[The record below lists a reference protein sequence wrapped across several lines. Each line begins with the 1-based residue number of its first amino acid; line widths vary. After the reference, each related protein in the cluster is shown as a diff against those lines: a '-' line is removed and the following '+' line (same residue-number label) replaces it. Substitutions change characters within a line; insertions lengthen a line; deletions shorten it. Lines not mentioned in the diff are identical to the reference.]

1 MRSPH
6 AVIRTLT
13 AALLALS
20 LAAPSTAQLASSGG
34 LLNIRVGNFGE
45 VDEGYYRG
53 AQPEGKDYADLA
65 ALGIKTVIDLT
76 GKGETR
82 ADEPSLVAR
91 AGMKSFRIPM
101 STQSTPRP
109 QDVEAFL
116 GLVNDPANRPV
127 FVHCVGGRHRTGAMT
142 AVYRMTGEA
151 WTADRAYAEMKTFRF
166 EGFLGHPALKRFV
179 FDYETRLVQAR
190 MAKVPARVTS
200 P

>member
-1 MRSPH
+1 MRSPQ

-13 AALLALS
+13 GALLALA
-20 LAAPSTAQLASSGG
+20 LAAPSTAQPKQGGGVSG
-34 LLNIRVGNFGE
+34 IRVGNFGQ

-53 AQPEGKDYADLA
+53 AQPEGQDYADLA
-65 ALGIKTVIDLT
+65 ALGVKTVIDLT
-76 GKGETR
+76 GHGQNR

-91 AGMKSFRIPM
+91 AGMKSIRIPM

-116 GLVNDPANRPV
+116 KLVNDPDNRPV
-127 FVHCVGGRHRTGAMT
+127 FVHCVGGRHRTGVMT
-142 AVYRMTGEA
+142 AVYRMTGEE

-179 FDYETRLVQAR
+179 FDYGTRLVQAR
-190 MAKVPARVTS
+190 MAKVPAAITAQ
-200 P
+200 

>member
-1 MRSPH
+1 MRIPH
-6 AVIRTLT
+6 AKVRLLT

-20 LAAPSTAQLASSGG
+20 FVARSTAQPPGGSVSS
-34 LLNIRVGNFGE
+34 IRVGNFGE

-53 AQPEGKDYADLA
+53 SQPKGQDYADLA
-65 ALGIKTVIDLT
+65 ALGIRTVIDLT
-76 GKGETR
+76 GESETR
-82 ADEPSLVAR
+82 AAEPALVKR

-101 STQSTPRP
+101 STRSTPRP

-116 GLVNDPANRPV
+116 RLVNDPANRPV
-127 FVHCVGGRHRTGAMT
+127 FVHCVGGRHRTGVMT
-142 AVYRMTGEA
+142 AVYRMTGEG

-190 MAKVPARVTS
+190 MAKVPAVVTS

>member
-1 MRSPH
+1 MRSPQ

-13 AALLALS
+13 GALLAVS
-20 LAAPSTAQLASSGG
+20 LAAPSMAEPTQSGALSS
-34 LLNIRVGNFGE
+34 IRVGNFGE

-53 AQPEGKDYADLA
+53 AQPEGQDYADLA

-76 GKGETR
+76 GKSENR

-101 STQSTPRP
+101 STQSTPRL

-116 GLVNDPANRPV
+116 KVVNDPANRPV
-127 FVHCVGGRHRTGAMT
+127 FVHCVGGRHRTGVMT
-142 AVYRMTGEA
+142 AAYRMTGQG

-179 FDYETRLVQAR
+179 FDYGTRLVQAR
-190 MAKVPARVTS
+190 MAKVPALVTS